1 MEKNNLHIKDIIK
14 TFPLEP
20 GVYIMKNKEDEI
32 IYIGKAKKLKKRVS
46 SYFNNNVDKNS
57 KVGKLVSK
65 IDHIDYIVTHNE
77 LEALILECN
86 LIKKHKPIY
95 NILLKD
101 DKGYKFIKISPP
113 PYSRISVVNKKKED
127 KSLYIGPYMS
137 GFTAKEIV
145 NTVSKIF
152 KLPTCNRAFFQKKKY
167 SRPCL
172 DYYINLCSAPCCN
185 YISIDEYQDSVNKAV
200 KYIKSGMKPLI
211 KELKDK
217 MNVEAKSLN
226 FEEAAKIRDQIKMIE
241 KVDCKENVMISDYVN
256 ADVLVAI
263 SYEEYICGTL
273 LIFRDYKLIDKKQC
287 IVSSEED
294 LSEVRK
300 MMLLEYYT
308 EEDYKLPEVL
318 YLDQEP
324 KDFELLKEYILKDIK
339 LIFEKDKK
347 TNKLMEMARSNSRER
362 ILQEKKLVDQDVINA
377 EKLKKM
383 INLDIEPRLIEAYD
397 ISNFGNQVN
406 VGAMVVFENGKP
418 KKSSYR
424 KFKIKDVV
432 GQDDYKSMAE
442 VIDRR
447 LKRYETSKDEKSEG
461 FSVLPDLIFIDGG
474 YNHISVVKEV
484 LRHHNINLPV
494 YGMVKNNKH
503 ETDKLVNLDNE
514 KIEIKEDK
522 QVYLFIKR
530 IQDEIHRFVISYSRK
545 LHDKESIKTVLSKI
559 KGVGSVRKNKL
570 ISHFK
575 SVENIKK
582 ASIDDISKVSGIP
595 YSVAKDIYEYFN
607 DPKN

>member
-1 MEKNNLHIKDIIK
+1 MEKNKLHIKDIIK

>member
-1 MEKNNLHIKDIIK
+1 MEKNKLHIKDIIK

-217 MNVEAKSLN
+217 MNIEAKSLN

-318 YLDQEP
+318 YLDQGP